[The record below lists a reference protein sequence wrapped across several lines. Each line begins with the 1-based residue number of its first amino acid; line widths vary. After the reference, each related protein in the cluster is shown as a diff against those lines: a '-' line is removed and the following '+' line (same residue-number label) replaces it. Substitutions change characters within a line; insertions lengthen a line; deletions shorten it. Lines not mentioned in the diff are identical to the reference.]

1 MLCAGL
7 TYAGPAQRAEGSHFS
22 SGSKSA
28 DELILM
34 KELDAVGDALKGLL
48 GLCVCV
54 CVLGWGHQGP
64 GEKQMLQCEDEHT
77 GSLILAKLIQI
88 FGVLA
93 LADSLLSLPVTVWE
107 TGLSGSNGR
116 PVSR

>member
-7 TYAGPAQRAEGSHFS
+7 TYTGPAQRAEGSHFS

-48 GLCVCV
+48 G
-54 CVLGWGHQGP
+54 
-64 GEKQMLQCEDEHT
+64 
-77 GSLILAKLIQI
+77 
-88 FGVLA
+88 
-93 LADSLLSLPVTVWE
+93 
-107 TGLSGSNGR
+107 
-116 PVSR
+116 

>member
-34 KELDAVGDALKGLL
+34 EELDAVGDALKGLL
-48 GLCVCV
+48 GVGGGG
-54 CVLGWGHQGP
+54 GWGRWCTQGQ
-64 GEKQMLQCEDEHT
+64 GKQMLQ
-77 GSLILAKLIQI
+77 
-88 FGVLA
+88 
-93 LADSLLSLPVTVWE
+93 
-107 TGLSGSNGR
+107 
-116 PVSR
+116 

>member
-48 GLCVCV
+48 GLGGGGCWCT
-54 CVLGWGHQGP
+54 QGQ
-64 GEKQMLQCEDEHT
+64 GKQMLQWT
-77 GSLILAKLIQI
+77 G
-88 FGVLA
+88 
-93 LADSLLSLPVTVWE
+93 
-107 TGLSGSNGR
+107 
-116 PVSR
+116 

>member
-34 KELDAVGDALKGLL
+34 KELDAVGDVLKGLL

-54 CVLGWGHQGP
+54 CWGGGTKGQG
-64 GEKQMLQCEDEHT
+64 KNRCYSVKM
-77 GSLILAKLIQI
+77 SIL
-88 FGVLA
+88 GVLYW
-93 LADSLLSLPVTVWE
+93 LS
-107 TGLSGSNGR
+107 
-116 PVSR
+116 

>member
-34 KELDAVGDALKGLL
+34 EELDAVGDALKGLL
-48 GLCVCV
+48 GVGALV
-54 CVLGWGHQGP
+54 HPGP
-64 GEKQMLQCEDEHT
+64 GETDAAMKM
-77 GSLILAKLIQI
+77 SILGVVYLVQI

-93 LADSLLSLPVTVWE
+93 QADSLLSLPVTVWE
-107 TGLSGSNGR
+107 PGLSGSNGG
-116 PVSR
+116 PVI

>member
-1 MLCAGL
+1 MLRESKAAKQRRTSIFITQIPFSHAMCRL

-48 GLCVCV
+48 G
-54 CVLGWGHQGP
+54 
-64 GEKQMLQCEDEHT
+64 
-77 GSLILAKLIQI
+77 
-88 FGVLA
+88 
-93 LADSLLSLPVTVWE
+93 
-107 TGLSGSNGR
+107 
-116 PVSR
+116 

>member
-34 KELDAVGDALKGLL
+34 EELDAVGDALKGLL
-48 GLCVCV
+48 GVGGGGGVGAPRARGNRCCN
-54 CVLGWGHQGP
+54 
-64 GEKQMLQCEDEHT
+64 EDEHP
-77 GSLILAKLIQI
+77 GSCI
-88 FGVLA
+88 
-93 LADSLLSLPVTVWE
+93 
-107 TGLSGSNGR
+107 SGSNLWCSGA
-116 PVSR
+116 SR

>member
-34 KELDAVGDALKGLL
+34 KELDVVGDALKGLL
-48 GLCVCV
+48 GLG
-54 CVLGWGHQGP
+54 GWGALMHPGP
-64 GEKQMLQCEDEHT
+64 GETDAAMNWI
-77 GSLILAKLIQI
+77 S
-88 FGVLA
+88 
-93 LADSLLSLPVTVWE
+93 
-107 TGLSGSNGR
+107 
-116 PVSR
+116 

>member
-34 KELDAVGDALKGLL
+34 KELDAVGDALEGLL
-48 GLCVCV
+48 GLGGGGARV
-54 CVLGWGHQGP
+54 HPGP
-64 GEKQMLQCEDEHT
+64 GETDAAMKM
-77 GSLILAKLIQI
+77 SIL
-88 FGVLA
+88 GVLYW
-93 LADSLLSLPVTVWE
+93 LS
-107 TGLSGSNGR
+107 
-116 PVSR
+116 